1 MLARA
6 LIMPFA
12 VLSVAAAAA
21 PPPAQREEVVITGKK
36 VPPGYEPV
44 TTKVKYGDLNL
55 ATERG
60 IKELERRVAHGVSGV
75 CPTPPG
81 NSPDYEMKD
90 YEACRT
96 FAMDGARPQMDRAI
110 AAAKAKQGGGH

>member
-21 PPPAQREEVVITGKK
+21 PPTAQQEEVVITGKK

-55 ATERG
+55 TTERG
-60 IKELERRVAHGVSGV
+60 IKELKRRVAHGVSGV
-75 CPTPPG
+75 CPIPPG
-81 NSPDYEMKD
+81 NSPHYEMKD
-90 YEACRT
+90 YEACRK
-96 FAMDGARPQMDRAI
+96 FAMDGAQPQVDRAI
-110 AAAKAKQGGGH
+110 AKARQGGGR